1 MLHWFTDQVGCN
13 LDVYVDLEETFANL
27 LRFQIKLNP
36 KKCVFGV
43 PKGKLLGFMVSDRGI
58 EANQEKIEVI

>member
-43 PKGKLLGFMVSDRGI
+43 PKRKLLGFMVSDRGI

>member
-1 MLHWFTDQVGCN
+1 
-13 LDVYVDLEETFANL
+13 VDLEETFANL